1 MMNWFR
7 EKRSILWN
15 RDKEERKIAM
25 SQSVIEET
33 QAPPVGAEETHKGP
47 TCYKKEIG
55 PENFIFIVLFVAFF
69 ALFAAKMGLGNTI
82 NTMINTAFV
91 LLTDTVLYLTA
102 LCVIMGAIS
111 ALFSEFGLV
120 SLMNRMLNPFMR
132 PVYGLPGAAS
142 VGVVTTFLSDNPA
155 VLSLAQDRYFKSL
168 FKAYQFPALTNL
180 GTSFGMGFIVCTYM
194 ISLSPGKGVNYTGA
208 ALTGLLGAVV
218 GSIVSTR
225 IMLAFTAKVY
235 GREQPMIDGGTLSL
249 GGKRVRPV
257 RAGGTGTRFMS
268 ALLDGGMDGVKMGVS
283 IIPGVLVICTVVM
296 MLTNGPAES
305 GLYTGAAYE
314 GIGLLPK
321 LADKLSFILT
331 PLFGFSSPEGLAV
344 PVTALGA
351 AGAAISLVP
360 QLLAEGKTA
369 GGDIAVF
376 TAMCMC
382 WSGYLST
389 HVSMMNSLGCN
400 HLIGKAIISHTVG
413 GLCAGVAAHWLYVLF
428 ALL

>member
-1 MMNWFR
+1 MTTPCFIVTGYNNVRIYDVGKIRAEARKHFDAHVVLVT
-7 EKRSILWN
+7 EKKQPI
-15 RDKEERKIAM
+15 DEQAAD
-25 SQSVIEET
+25 QVIEVSFSPPAREAGAAAIRHQLE
-33 QAPPVGAEETHKGP
+33 QAGLRP
-47 TCYKKEIG
+47 IG
-55 PENFIFIVLFVAFF
+55 ILPFSDRGVP
-69 ALFAAKMGLGNTI
+69 
-82 NTMINTAFV
+82 
-91 LLTDTVLYLTA
+91 
-102 LCVIMGAIS
+102 MGAHL
-111 ALFSEFGLV
+111 AAH
-120 SLMNRMLNPFMR
+120 
-132 PVYGLPGAAS
+132 YGLPGAAS

-360 QLLAEGKTA
+360 QLLAEGKAA

>member
-1 MMNWFR
+1 MY
-7 EKRSILWN
+7 LY
-15 RDKEERKIAM
+15 D
-25 SQSVIEET
+25 Q
-33 QAPPVGAEETHKGP
+33 PV
-47 TCYKKEIG
+47 
-55 PENFIFIVLFVAFF
+55 
-69 ALFAAKMGLGNTI
+69 
-82 NTMINTAFV
+82 
-91 LLTDTVLYLTA
+91 
-102 LCVIMGAIS
+102 
-111 ALFSEFGLV
+111 
-120 SLMNRMLNPFMR
+120 
-132 PVYGLPGAAS
+132 
-142 VGVVTTFLSDNPA
+142 
-155 VLSLAQDRYFKSL
+155 
-168 FKAYQFPALTNL
+168 
-180 GTSFGMGFIVCTYM
+180 
-194 ISLSPGKGVNYTGA
+194 PGKGVNYTGA

-360 QLLAEGKTA
+360 QLLAEGKAA

-400 HLIGKAIISHTVG
+400 HLIGKAIHQPHRRRPVRRRG
-413 GLCAGVAAHWLYVLF
+413 GPLAVCAVLRCCKVYCICGNVSRKKSSRSSNRLDFSCFIQIRPWACAARTEGGRLS
-428 ALL
+428 AEPGG

>member
-1 MMNWFR
+1 
-7 EKRSILWN
+7 
-15 RDKEERKIAM
+15 M

-360 QLLAEGKTA
+360 QLLAEGKAA
-369 GGDIAVF
+369 GKGRNA
-376 TAMCMC
+376 
-382 WSGYLST
+382 S
-389 HVSMMNSLGCN
+389 
-400 HLIGKAIISHTVG
+400 
-413 GLCAGVAAHWLYVLF
+413 
-428 ALL
+428 

>member
-1 MMNWFR
+1 
-7 EKRSILWN
+7 
-15 RDKEERKIAM
+15 M

-47 TCYKKEIG
+47 TYYKKEIG

-155 VLSLAQDRYFKSL
+155 ILSLAQDRYFKSL

-225 IMLAFTAKVY
+225 IMLAFTAKIY
-235 GREQPMIDGGTLSL
+235 GG
-249 GGKRVRPV
+249 
-257 RAGGTGTRFMS
+257 
-268 ALLDGGMDGVKMGVS
+268 
-283 IIPGVLVICTVVM
+283 
-296 MLTNGPAES
+296 
-305 GLYTGAAYE
+305 
-314 GIGLLPK
+314 
-321 LADKLSFILT
+321 
-331 PLFGFSSPEGLAV
+331 SSP
-344 PVTALGA
+344 
-351 AGAAISLVP
+351 
-360 QLLAEGKTA
+360 
-369 GGDIAVF
+369 
-376 TAMCMC
+376 
-382 WSGYLST
+382 
-389 HVSMMNSLGCN
+389 
-400 HLIGKAIISHTVG
+400 
-413 GLCAGVAAHWLYVLF
+413 
-428 ALL
+428 

>member
-1 MMNWFR
+1 MLHKDSTYCTASDLSGMINWFR

-218 GSIVSTR
+218 ARMV
-225 IMLAFTAKVY
+225 
-235 GREQPMIDGGTLSL
+235 PTLMVVACMSL

-360 QLLAEGKTA
+360 QLLAEGKAA

>member
-1 MMNWFR
+1 MINWFR

-155 VLSLAQDRYFKSL
+155 ILSLAQDRYFKSL

-194 ISLSPGKGVNYTGA
+194 VSLSPGKGVNYTGA

-249 GGKRVRPV
+249 GGKRVRPI

-305 GLYTGAAYE
+305 GL
-314 GIGLLPK
+314 
-321 LADKLSFILT
+321 
-331 PLFGFSSPEGLAV
+331 
-344 PVTALGA
+344 
-351 AGAAISLVP
+351 
-360 QLLAEGKTA
+360 
-369 GGDIAVF
+369 
-376 TAMCMC
+376 
-382 WSGYLST
+382 
-389 HVSMMNSLGCN
+389 
-400 HLIGKAIISHTVG
+400 
-413 GLCAGVAAHWLYVLF
+413 
-428 ALL
+428 

>member
-1 MMNWFR
+1 
-7 EKRSILWN
+7 
-15 RDKEERKIAM
+15 M

-155 VLSLAQDRYFKSL
+155 ILSLAQDRYFKSL

-225 IMLAFTAKVY
+225 IMLAFTAKIY

-249 GGKRVRPV
+249 GGQAGASRPGRRHRHPLHVCPAGRRHGRRENGREHHTGRAGYLHGGDDAHQRPDRERPV
-257 RAGGTGTRFMS
+257 YRRGLRGHRTSAQAGG
-268 ALLDGGMDGVKMGVS
+268 
-283 IIPGVLVICTVVM
+283 
-296 MLTNGPAES
+296 
-305 GLYTGAAYE
+305 
-314 GIGLLPK
+314 
-321 LADKLSFILT
+321 
-331 PLFGFSSPEGLAV
+331 
-344 PVTALGA
+344 
-351 AGAAISLVP
+351 
-360 QLLAEGKTA
+360 
-369 GGDIAVF
+369 
-376 TAMCMC
+376 
-382 WSGYLST
+382 
-389 HVSMMNSLGCN
+389 
-400 HLIGKAIISHTVG
+400 
-413 GLCAGVAAHWLYVLF
+413 
-428 ALL
+428 

>member
-1 MMNWFR
+1 
-7 EKRSILWN
+7 
-15 RDKEERKIAM
+15 M

-194 ISLSPGKGVNYTGA
+194 ISLSPGKGGELHRRGPDWPSGSGGRQYRIHPDHAGIYRQGIRPGA
-208 ALTGLLGAVV
+208 AH
-218 GSIVSTR
+218 
-225 IMLAFTAKVY
+225 
-235 GREQPMIDGGTLSL
+235 D
-249 GGKRVRPV
+249 
-257 RAGGTGTRFMS
+257 
-268 ALLDGGMDGVKMGVS
+268 
-283 IIPGVLVICTVVM
+283 
-296 MLTNGPAES
+296 
-305 GLYTGAAYE
+305 
-314 GIGLLPK
+314 
-321 LADKLSFILT
+321 
-331 PLFGFSSPEGLAV
+331 
-344 PVTALGA
+344 
-351 AGAAISLVP
+351 
-360 QLLAEGKTA
+360 
-369 GGDIAVF
+369 
-376 TAMCMC
+376 
-382 WSGYLST
+382 
-389 HVSMMNSLGCN
+389 
-400 HLIGKAIISHTVG
+400 
-413 GLCAGVAAHWLYVLF
+413 
-428 ALL
+428 

>member
-1 MMNWFR
+1 
-7 EKRSILWN
+7 
-15 RDKEERKIAM
+15 M

-235 GREQPMIDGGTLSL
+235 GREQPMIDGGPLSL

-360 QLLAEGKTA
+360 QLLAEGKAA

>member
-1 MMNWFR
+1 MINWFR

-235 GREQPMIDGGTLSL
+235 GREQPMIDGG
-249 GGKRVRPV
+249 
-257 RAGGTGTRFMS
+257 
-268 ALLDGGMDGVKMGVS
+268 MDGVKMGVS

-360 QLLAEGKTA
+360 QLLAEGKAA

>member
-1 MMNWFR
+1 
-7 EKRSILWN
+7 
-15 RDKEERKIAM
+15 
-25 SQSVIEET
+25 
-33 QAPPVGAEETHKGP
+33 
-47 TCYKKEIG
+47 
-55 PENFIFIVLFVAFF
+55 
-69 ALFAAKMGLGNTI
+69 
-82 NTMINTAFV
+82 
-91 LLTDTVLYLTA
+91 
-102 LCVIMGAIS
+102 
-111 ALFSEFGLV
+111 
-120 SLMNRMLNPFMR
+120 
-132 PVYGLPGAAS
+132 
-142 VGVVTTFLSDNPA
+142 
-155 VLSLAQDRYFKSL
+155 
-168 FKAYQFPALTNL
+168 
-180 GTSFGMGFIVCTYM
+180 
-194 ISLSPGKGVNYTGA
+194 
-208 ALTGLLGAVV
+208 
-218 GSIVSTR
+218 
-225 IMLAFTAKVY
+225 
-235 GREQPMIDGGTLSL
+235 MIDGGTLSL

-360 QLLAEGKTA
+360 QLLAEGKAA

-400 HLIGKAIISHTVG
+400 QLIGKAIISHTVG